1 MTEDTLMTNS
11 ASEAPQDS
19 RFVKIPALGKW
30 LTLAD
35 EKTWDDYD
43 AMMEHLSEE
52 EIQDELAAY
61 TAHLQATAKKKL
73 SRPAVKAKEIAVGR
87 WKGQMSKAKPAYVPG
102 EKAINSYVKRNA
114 AAVRDYLVWSVG
126 NPE

>member
-1 MTEDTLMTNS
+1 MTDDSLMTNS
-11 ASEAPQDS
+11 DVEMLQDP

-35 EKTWDDYD
+35 EKTRDDYD
-43 AMMEHLSEE
+43 EMMEHLNAKEV
-52 EIQDELAAY
+52 QDELAAY

-73 SRPAVKAKEIAVGR
+73 SRPAVKSKPITVGR
-87 WKGQMSKAKPAYVPG
+87 WKGQMSQAKPAYVPD
-102 EKAINSYVKRNA
+102 EKAINSFVKRNV

>member
-1 MTEDTLMTNS
+1 MTEDTLMTS
-11 ASEAPQDS
+11 QPDAPQDP

-43 AMMEHLSEE
+43 AMMEHLNAKEV
-52 EIQDELAAY
+52 QDELAAY

-73 SRPAVKAKEIAVGR
+73 SRPAVKAKPITVGR
-87 WKGQMSKAKPAYVPG
+87 WKGQMSQAKPAYVPD
-102 EKAINSYVKRNA
+102 EKAINSYVKRNV

>member
-1 MTEDTLMTNS
+1 MTEDTLMTYGETEP
-11 ASEAPQDS
+11 ARDP

-43 AMMEHLSEE
+43 AMMDHLNAKEV
-52 EIQDELAAY
+52 QDELAAY

-73 SRPAVKAKEIAVGR
+73 SRPAVKPKQITVGR
-87 WKGQMSKAKPAYVPG
+87 WKGQMSQAKPAYVPD